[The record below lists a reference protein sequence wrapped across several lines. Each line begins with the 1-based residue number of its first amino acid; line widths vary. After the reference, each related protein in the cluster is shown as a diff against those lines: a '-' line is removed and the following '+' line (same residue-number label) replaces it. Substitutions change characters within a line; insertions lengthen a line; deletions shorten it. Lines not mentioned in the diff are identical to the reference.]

1 MKNMTLGAFA
11 CALALASTG
20 AGKPANAATIT
31 ETISF
36 TASDFPSFPPGAPVD
51 PVIGSFTIT
60 IDPTMSIL
68 EGTTVSL
75 GNLNITPSTIAPFFN
90 YTATI
95 LGGFLTVC
103 SSTVVSPPSA

>member
-1 MKNMTLGAFA
+1 
-11 CALALASTG
+11 
-20 AGKPANAATIT
+20 
-31 ETISF
+31 
-36 TASDFPSFPPGAPVD
+36 
-51 PVIGSFTIT
+51 
-60 IDPTMSIL
+60 MSIL

>member
-1 MKNMTLGAFA
+1 MKTFA
-11 CALALASTG
+11 LFAAICALALGAEATKVAS
-20 AGKPANAATIT
+20 AATIT
-31 ETISF
+31 ETIDF
-36 TASDFPSFPPGAPVD
+36 TASGFTPSGAPVD

-103 SSTVVSPPSA
+103 SSTVVSPP